1 MMTPRELIDSTG
13 LSQSETA
20 RVIGV
25 HVRAVQRWIAG
36 DRELPPPAR
45 KLLTVLRDHPEMI
58 EAIRQA

>member
-1 MMTPRELIDSTG
+1 MTPRELIDSTG

-36 DRELPPPAR
+36 DRQMPEPVR

-58 EAIRQA
+58 EGIRRA